1 MKKQNRKQGFTLVE
15 LLVVIA
21 ILAILATVSIVGYT
35 AFIKKAHQSNANAE
49 ANQLKE
55 AIRANLIAGEDFVIG
70 TVETP
75 AVAGTDGAE
84 GTPAT
89 STTYSIGM
97 SNGNVV
103 YKVEVKQGEGAP
115 VVTAVVV
122 KLGTGENPAYSA
134 VAPSGETELPVTTEA
149 EWKYTPTDGTETT
162 IPTDINAALGKNA
175 DFQSLLEHGNFT
187 LELDATDGLILV
199 YNYTEYDGGIT
210 AKIYLNDLD
219 K

>member
-55 AIRANLIAGEDFVIG
+55 AIRAELIAGNDFVLG
-70 TVETP
+70 EVEKTTTE
-75 AVAGTDGAE
+75 ATE
-84 GTPAT
+84 STPAT
-89 STTYSIGM
+89 TTVKTCVIRR
-97 SNGNVV
+97 NGTEATSP
-103 YKVEVKQGEGAP
+103 Y
-115 VVTAVVV
+115 AV
-122 KLGTGENPAYSA
+122 LI
-134 VAPSGETELPVTTEA
+134 VTTVNGVE
-149 EWKYTPTDGTETT
+149 DETT
-162 IPTDINAALGKNA
+162 TPALANDTQIKTALEANE
-175 DFQSLLEHGNFT
+175 DFNGLLEHGDFT
-187 LELDATDGLILV
+187 VKADSNNGILV

-210 AKIYLNDLD
+210 VEIDLNNLD